1 MRQLLT
7 MVGNDLRQR
16 VRDRSVFIMGILVP
30 ISLMFVMNLVF
41 GGMDEPDLG
50 STTVAAS
57 VAEDDELGQ
66 AVVETLTQI
75 DVLEVTIDRVAA
87 DDVRPRAEAGQ
98 AQLGI
103 IVPAGFGEAVTS
115 GEGATIEMIEGDGAG
130 LETDILISV
139 VRGVS
144 EQMTAGTVAAGAGGE
159 LGLPP
164 ELLGQIGA
172 QVGQAAPVVT
182 TVEGTT
188 ATEQLDP
195 GATMVA
201 GQAGLFL
208 LFTVGFG
215 VLGLI
220 NEREQGTLA
229 RLQSAPIRPG
239 LIVGAKAM
247 SSYLLG
253 VLATLVLLGAGSL
266 LFDVD
271 FGSPAVVIV
280 LVLSVVAAA
289 TSLSFIVA
297 RVALTAEQA
306 GVAQAILAVVLGMAG
321 GAFFPVAASGITA
334 TLLDLNPV
342 AAFTRA
348 LGISAGGGGLADVA
362 GPVGMMLAFAVVFG
376 LASRL
381 VPDRGVSR

>member
-7 MVGNDLRQR
+7 MVGSDLRQR
-16 VRDRSVFIMGILVP
+16 VRDKSVLIFGILVP

-41 GGMDEPDLG
+41 GGMEEPELG
-50 STTVAAS
+50 SATVAAS
-57 VAEDDELGQ
+57 VAEDDELGR
-66 AVVETLTQI
+66 AVVDVLTQI
-75 DVLEVTIDRVAA
+75 GVVDVTVDRVAA
-87 DDVRPRAEAGQ
+87 DEVWPRAEAGE

-103 IVPAGFGEAVTS
+103 IVPPDFGEDVTA
-115 GEGATIEMIEGDGAG
+115 GQGATIEMVEGDGAG

-139 VRGVS
+139 IRGVT
-144 EQMTAGTVAAGAGGE
+144 EQITAGTVAAGAGAE

-164 ELLGQIGA
+164 ELLAQIGA
-172 QVGQAAPVVT
+172 QVGQAPPVVT

-188 ATEQLDP
+188 ASEQLDP
-195 GATMVA
+195 SATMVA

-215 VLGLI
+215 VLALI
-220 NEREQGTLA
+220 TEREQGTYA
-229 RLQSAPIRPG
+229 RLQSMPMSPG
-239 LIVGAKAM
+239 LIVGAKVL
-247 SSYLLG
+247 SSYVLG

-271 FGSPAVVIV
+271 FGSPLVVVV
-280 LVLSVVAAA
+280 LVLCVVAAA

-306 GVAQAILAVVLGMAG
+306 GIAQAILAVVLGMAG
-321 GAFFPVAASGITA
+321 GAFFPVAADGLAA

-348 LGISAGGGGLADVA
+348 LGISAGGGGLDDVA
-362 GPVGMMLAFAVVFG
+362 GPVLMMLGFAVVFAV
-376 LASRL
+376 ASRL